1 MSAASVFVEGAVAGR
16 GGGGGMR
23 GEGRG
28 DGRQSTGNC

>member
-16 GGGGGMR
+16 GGGGMR
-23 GEGRG
+23 REGRG